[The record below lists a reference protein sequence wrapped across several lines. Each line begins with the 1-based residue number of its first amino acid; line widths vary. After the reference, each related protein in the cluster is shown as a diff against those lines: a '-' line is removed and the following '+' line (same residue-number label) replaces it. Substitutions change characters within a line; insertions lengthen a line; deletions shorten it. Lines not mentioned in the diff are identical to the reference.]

1 MIIKEDKWSQFGH
14 YLVGDDPTPIYHLKI
29 ALEKRK
35 ATGSEVKFIFH
46 DNIYRAANPIVNPE
60 KSLLDLYVERV
71 RQLRKKYDYLVLMYS
86 GGADSHNVLKC
97 FEHSDTK
104 LDEIVSFVDS
114 SYKSKDSKISS
125 EIYQVAIPEV
135 QQYQIRYPET
145 EFRLI
150 EIREVQKQIFNDT
163 SFKFDHYQD
172 TTYSLIPFALMHY
185 FGLNYIQKYHQLHQA
200 GKKVGVIQAIDKVQL
215 RVVNNKWGFQ
225 FSDWSSS
232 FGHKHYFRDYPIY
245 DEFFYWTAE
254 MPEIS
259 IKQAH
264 VASKYLDYLDSINAE
279 TKYRDHELPNVTVRK
294 SGVKTN
300 WEYVNHIVYPFWK
313 QGTFSTG
320 KTFESYVSNGRDDTL
335 TRASDELLR
344 SYKNSVV
351 KTLLLAK
358 ETQYALT
365 PKELSGAKDN
375 KTVIGVC
382 PRASV
387 LHLIE

>member
-1 MIIKEDKWSQFGH
+1 M
-14 YLVGDDPTPIYHLKI
+14 
-29 ALEKRK
+29 
-35 ATGSEVKFIFH
+35 
-46 DNIYRAANPIVNPE
+46 
-60 KSLLDLYVERV
+60 
-71 RQLRKKYDYLVLMYS
+71 
-86 GGADSHNVLKC
+86 
-97 FEHSDTK
+97 
-104 LDEIVSFVDS
+104 
-114 SYKSKDSKISS
+114 
-125 EIYQVAIPEV
+125 
-135 QQYQIRYPET
+135 
-145 EFRLI
+145 
-150 EIREVQKQIFNDT
+150 REVQKQIFNDT

-172 TTYSLIPFALMHY
+172 TSYHLIPFALMHY
-185 FGLNYIQKYHQLHQA
+185 YGLNYIQKYHQLHQA

-215 RVVNNKWGFQ
+215 RAVNNKWGFQ

-264 VASKYLDYLDSINAE
+264 VASKHLDYLDSIKAE
-279 TKYRDHELPNVTVRK
+279 TKYRDHEMPNVTVRK

-300 WEYVNHIVYPFWK
+300 WEYVNHIIYPFWK

-320 KTFESYVSNGRDDTL
+320 KTFESYISNGRDDTL
-335 TRASDELLR
+335 TRAGDELLR

-365 PKELSGAKDN
+365 PKDLSDAKDN
-375 KTVIGVC
+375 KTVIGVRY
-382 PRASV
+382 RASV